1 MKKEIKIFLC
11 HEGSEKGRILTAFTN
26 LGYKIFTHSD
36 IKTVL
41 MHLKSQRYDA
51 AILDFH
57 PGAQESA
64 EFVRWIENKEENFDI
79 PLIFIS
85 DSPKIED
92 AINLM
97 KLGAA
102 DYLYSPV
109 DIDKLMLSVKN
120 SLEKNKSFSNK
131 TIINEGTF
139 GEEKY
144 AIVTRSPLMQKIL
157 VQSKNIA
164 KSAAPVLI
172 TGESG
177 TGKELLA
184 RFIHNN
190 SDRKD
195 EAFIAVNCAAL
206 PETLLESE
214 LFGYEKGAFSGAT
227 TRKLGKFEM
236 ANKGTILLDEISE
249 MNVLLQAK
257 LLRVIQEGEIDRLGG
272 AMPVK
277 IDVRIIT
284 TSNRDMEEEIKKGN
298 FRTDLYYRINVIPF
312 GLPTL
317 RERKEDIPLLASF
330 YLNQFSNK
338 YQKKGMVFA
347 SDVIEKFEKLNWHGN
362 IRELRNFI
370 ERALLLSMDNE
381 ITWSDVCGDVFEPN
395 EKEKP
400 DIVCQDE
407 EVFRTISEMEE
418 HLIKIALE
426 KTHGNRT
433 HAAKLL
439 GITVRTLRNKLS
451 EYRQKWGITL

>member
-1 MKKEIKIFLC
+1 MKKEIKIFIF
-11 HEGSEKGRILTAFTN
+11 HEGSEKGQILTALTN
-26 LGYKIFTHSD
+26 YGYKIFTTSD

-41 MHLKSQRYDA
+41 NTLKSQRYDA
-51 AILDFH
+51 AILNFSHD
-57 PGAQESA
+57 AREK
-64 EFVRWIENKEENFDI
+64 IELFKWLENREENSDI

-85 DSPKIED
+85 DYPMIED

-97 KLGAA
+97 KIGVA
-102 DYLYSPV
+102 DYFFSPV
-109 DIDKLMLSVKN
+109 DIDKLLLAVKN
-120 SLEKNKSFSNK
+120 ALEKNKYFPHK
-131 TIINEGTF
+131 TLIQ
-139 GEEKY
+139 EESPVVEQYK
-144 AIVTRSPLMQKIL
+144 IVTQSPLMQKIL

-164 KSAAPVLI
+164 KTNASVLI

-184 RFIHNN
+184 RYIHNN
-190 SDRKD
+190 SDRK
-195 EAFIAVNCAAL
+195 EEPFVAFNCAAL

-227 TRKLGKFEM
+227 TRKPGKFEI

-249 MNVLLQAK
+249 MNIILQAK

-272 AMPVK
+272 TSPVK
-277 IDVRIIT
+277 IDVRIIA

-298 FRTDLYYRINVIPF
+298 FRSDLYYRINVIPF
-312 GLPTL
+312 RLPPL
-317 RERKEDIPLLASF
+317 REKREDIPLLANF
-330 YLNQFSNK
+330 YLNQFSIK

-347 SDVIEKFEKLNWHGN
+347 KDIIEKFEKMNWQGN

-370 ERALLLSMDNE
+370 ERALLLSMNNE
-381 ITWSDVCGDVFEPN
+381 ITWSDVCGDVFQTK
-395 EKEKP
+395 EKEMQHFVSKE
-400 DIVCQDE
+400 DDG
-407 EVFRTISEMEE
+407 FRTISEMEE

-426 KTHGNRT
+426 KTQGNRT

-439 GITVRTLRNKLS
+439 GITVRTLRNKLA